1 MGGGIS
7 APESWRGESV
17 MLTGSKM
24 EPLYIPLHNVRTK
37 LDSRNIDRNCLC
49 VCVND
54 TLWFQKKKTLN
65 QTTGCG

>member
-1 MGGGIS
+1 
-7 APESWRGESV
+7 
-17 MLTGSKM
+17 MLTGSEM
-24 EPLYIPLHNVRTK
+24 EPLYIPLYNVHTK